1 MHLNEKFF
9 YTMLVLKFKSIRK
22 IKVQVLK
29 SCTVI
34 FLFINVNGVLIYM
47 YFN

>member
-9 YTMLVLKFKSIRK
+9 YTMLVLKFKSIKK

-34 FLFINVNGVLIYM
+34 FLFINVHDMLIFV